1 MAHRLKLR
9 EKLMLL
15 ELAAYRK
22 NVAAAC
28 EYMGI
33 SRFTYY
39 QIKKAYDQGG
49 VEALAKKSR
58 KVPNLKN
65 RVPKHVEQA
74 VLKLSIEY
82 PSLGKKKM
90 SEVLKENGN
99 AISSTGVRNVWV
111 WHDLLTT
118 EDRVNAMLDQVKN
131 TGEALS
137 QIQLRALEKLTRN
150 GLTD

>member
-65 RVPKHVEQA
+65 RVPEEVERA
-74 VLKLSIEY
+74 VLKLSLEY

-90 SEVLKENGN
+90 SEVLKERGI
-99 AISSTGVRNVWV
+99 AISPTGARNVWV
-111 WHDLLTT
+111 RHGLESK
-118 EDRVNAMLDQVKN
+118 EDRMI
-131 TGEALS
+131 EAEKAS
-137 QIQLRALEKLTRN
+137 QIAAEKHGTFQSK
-150 GLTD
+150 